1 MKFQPKID
9 QFSLTALPLKVY
21 TNNLESNV
29 NAATAFFYKKKED
42 IYLITNWHVLTGRR
56 WDNHQPSSNKFS
68 KPTEIGV
75 KFFNKKDYYPNKFNS
90 DIPEFLEEQKFPL
103 YSELG
108 KSLWLEHD
116 QYGSRADI
124 AVLKLSLPK
133 EGNVRPI
140 NDTISS
146 FNVSTMHTAVSMD
159 VFILGFPKKLYTG
172 NTPIWKR
179 GTIASEYLSPINYS
193 TDKIPPFQIPAFF
206 VDTATYKGMSGAP
219 VIQRSYGS
227 FENMQCERILG
238 TGTKFL
244 GVYSGRFMPDE
255 DTEVQLGI
263 VFKQELIDDIIS
275 KGLPGL
281 SCCSLHP

>member
-21 TNNLESNV
+21 TDNPESNV
-29 NAATAFFYKKKED
+29 NATAFFYKKKED
-42 IYLITNWHVLTGRR
+42 IYLITNWHVLTGLR
-56 WDNHQPSSNKFS
+56 WDDRQPHSNKS
-68 KPTEIGV
+68 YNQPTEIGV
-75 KFFNKKDYYPNKFNS
+75 KFFNKKDYHPNKFNS
-90 DIPEFLEEQKFPL
+90 DIPEFLEEQRFRL
-103 YSELG
+103 YSEDG
-108 KSLWLEHD
+108 KALWLEHR
-116 QYGSRADI
+116 QYGSVADI

-133 EGNVRPI
+133 EGYVRPI

-159 VFILGFPKKLYTG
+159 VFILGFPKRLYTG
-172 NTPIWKR
+172 NIPIWKR
-179 GTIASEYLSPINYS
+179 GTIASEYLSPIDYHGK
-193 TDKIPPFQIPAFF
+193 KITAFL
-206 VDTATYKGMSGAP
+206 VDTATYSGMSGAP

-244 GVYSGRFMPDE
+244 GVYSGRLMQDE
-255 DTEVQLGI
+255 DKEVQLGI

-275 KGLPGL
+275 NGVPGR
-281 SCCSLHP
+281 SCCLMDS